1 MASPGPKAI
10 GYLELNIDGF
20 DKAIKS
26 AKNILGGL
34 AAGFAAFKVGE
45 FFKDGIKDAID
56 FGKEMQNASR
66 TMAGFDPGNIL
77 LIQKALE
84 KTGMGAQEAQG
95 HIDDFIK
102 SGRDISEIFMGADNY
117 ASALKDAS
125 KDYGAQAD
133 VLTRSGK
140 DLQTVWN
147 TIEAISSKVRTFFL
161 TMTEQFVKPLQVAL
175 DYINEIDLAE
185 IGSSFGKAIGTAATT
200 ILGIFKN
207 GDIINALK
215 GGIEYAFY
223 AGIDILMTG
232 FKKAIAFFSAAMDS
246 ISGSFR
252 ESFFAD
258 DMITLMKDVFKGLGE
273 IISASI
279 LKAVSE
285 AASALGMT
293 GAGETLNT
301 SSDQDFNASKNHFN
315 SVSNIIHDTDFLKA
329 GSDSSRAIKAG
340 VDAASKVNL
349 GQSDAGLK
357 AKATWE
363 TMREMIE
370 KGFSTGI
377 EMEKNAGKGEK
388 APKIL
393 TNLNTSSGGR
403 YVIADNLAKVGG
415 GGGYLKVGM
424 TLSERTAVEQLKAQ
438 KQSEK
443 TLQAIQKNT
452 EPRTRPVTLAR

>member
-26 AKNILGGL
+26 AKNLLGGL
-34 AAGFAAFKVGE
+34 AAGFAGFKVGE

-66 TMAGFDPGNIL
+66 IMAGFDPGYIL
-77 LIQKALE
+77 LVQKALE
-84 KTGMGAQEAQG
+84 NTGMGAQEAQG
-95 HIDDFIK
+95 HINDFIK

-117 ASALKDAS
+117 AAALKDAS
-125 KDYGAQAD
+125 TDFGAQAG

-147 TIEAISSKVRTFFL
+147 TIGSISSKVRTFFL

-175 DYINEIDLAE
+175 DYINEIDLSE

-200 ILGIFKN
+200 IIGIFKN

-215 GGIEYAFY
+215 AGIEYAFY

-232 FKKAIAFFSAAMDS
+232 FQKCIAFFNAAMES
-246 ISGSFR
+246 ISESFR
-252 ESFFAD
+252 KSFFAD

-273 IISASI
+273 IISSAI
-279 LKAVSE
+279 LKSVSA

-301 SSDQDFNASKNHFN
+301 SSAQDFNASKNHFN

-329 GSDSSRAIKAG
+329 GFDSADAIKAG
-340 VDAASKVNL
+340 FDAASKVNL
-349 GQSDAGLK
+349 GQSESGLK
-357 AKATWE
+357 AKETWN

-388 APKIL
+388 PPKVVSDF
-393 TNLNTSSGGR
+393 NTSGGR

-415 GGGYLKVGM
+415 GGGYLKVAL
-424 TLSERTAVEQLKAQ
+424 TLSERTAIEQLKAQ
-438 KQSEK
+438 QQSEK

-452 EPRTRPVTLAR
+452 ESKPQPVTLAR